1 MGTTTVIKG
10 NRFDPEPV
18 SREQAAAELVSF
30 PERLARYREA
40 IAEWQATGTARAPDR
55 LLVEGLSVYYVVRRH
70 AMAWG
75 SSVREGR
82 IPLDW
87 EETRKICGLYA
98 QWREATLPVIGSLGP
113 EPLDYDEA
121 LNQPAPI
128 PAFREAFLRA
138 SFAAHTNVDELRE
151 AHEWADR
158 VIASH
163 SNRKPDAVGR

>member
-18 SREQAAAELVSF
+18 SREQALAELASF

-40 IAEWQATGTARAPDR
+40 IAEWQATGTVRAPDR
-55 LLVEGLSVYYVVRRH
+55 LLTEGLSVYHVLRRYN
-70 AMAWG
+70 MAWALD
-75 SSVREGR
+75 VRQGR
-82 IPLDW
+82 LPMDW
-87 EETRKICGLYA
+87 EESRRLCGLYA
-98 QWREATLPVIGSLGP
+98 QWREPSLPVVRSLGP
-113 EPLDYDEA
+113 EPLDYEEA
-121 LNQPAPI
+121 LKQPAPI
-128 PAFREAFLRA
+128 PAFREAFLNA
-138 SFAAHTNVDELRE
+138 SFAAHTDVDELRE